1 MNFHPKLSCHRPELT
16 YEIIIQNGNE
26 QVYEQVLE
34 RDKAQKKSFP
44 FFNLAACF
52 GFEIGGHGA
61 LAANLHLSSCYML
74 AKKWRLHD
82 FSLSNTHIK

>member
-26 QVYEQVLE
+26 QVYEQVLG

-44 FFNLAACF
+44 FLTLQL
-52 GFEIGGHGA
+52 A
-61 LAANLHLSSCYML
+61 LAM
-74 AKKWRLHD
+74 KWGAMGLCCK
-82 FSLSNTHIK
+82 FASFKLLYAGQEMATA